1 MLLTLICSITGGAAT
16 DFEGVSTPGAAG
28 EGAGD
33 GMVELLTELPIELPV
48 VELGVE
54 L

>member
-1 MLLTLICSITGGAAT
+1 MLFSLICSITGAA
-16 DFEGVSTPGAAG
+16 DFDGVSTPGAAG

-33 GMVELLTELPIELPV
+33 GIVELLTELPIELPV
-48 VELGVE
+48 VELGVK